1 MVIILLGYW
10 VQQLPIPI
18 ALQYSMLIL
27 LSFVAILVAYL
38 GAIRPLPWLRY
49 CFGMKAA

>member
-1 MVIILLGYW
+1 MIILLGDW

-18 ALQYSMLIL
+18 ALQYSMLTL
-27 LSFVAILVAYL
+27 LSFVTILVTYQ

-49 CFGMKAA
+49 DFGMKAA